1 MAGPLTG
8 VRVVEIAGLGA
19 APYTAMMLSDMG
31 ADVLRVDR
39 PGPTLRGDPARAVLN
54 RGRRSLVVDLKHE
67 WGTATVLRLV
77 ERADVLVE
85 GFRPGVME
93 RLGLGP
99 LPCRERNPRLVYA
112 RMTGWGQYG
121 PLAAAAGHDL
131 NYLALSGA
139 LAVLARPGQRPV
151 TPPGLVA
158 DFGGGGLLLAFGI
171 VSALLEASRSGEGQ
185 VVDAAMVDGVASLT
199 AMVHGFLAQ
208 GRWTDGTGADL
219 PTAAAPFYDV
229 YECADGLFLAV
240 AADEPQFWA
249 LFLDGLELDPQEV
262 PERADPEQWD
272 ALRKVIDGVIRTR
285 TRDEWAAVFDG
296 TDACVTPVL
305 GLTEATGHPHTMAR
319 EVFTTAY
326 GVVQPAPAPRFDRT
340 PGAIAGPPPRPGEG
354 GRAALV
360 DWGLNEGEIT
370 ELAAAGAISVAP
382 G

>member
-1 MAGPLTG
+1 MPGPLTG
-8 VRVVEIAGLGA
+8 FRVVEIAGLGP
-19 APYTAMMLSDMG
+19 APYAAMMLADMG

-39 PGPTLRGDPARAVLN
+39 PGAAPRGDPARAVLN
-54 RGRRSLVVDLKHE
+54 RGRRSVVVDLKHE
-67 WGTATVLRLV
+67 EGTAALLRLA
-77 ERADVLVE
+77 ERADVLLE

-99 LPCRERNPRLVYA
+99 QVCRERNPRLVYA

-139 LAVLARPGQRPV
+139 LAVLARPGHRPV

-171 VSALLEASRSGEGQ
+171 VGALLEASRSGDGQ
-185 VVDAAMVDGVASLT
+185 VVDAAMIDGVASLT

-229 YECADGLFLAV
+229 YECADGRYLAV
-240 AADEPQFWA
+240 AADEPPFWA
-249 LFLDGLELDPQEV
+249 LFLEGLGLDPADV
-262 PERADPEQWD
+262 PDRADPQRWD
-272 ALRKVIDGVIRTR
+272 ALRKLIDAVIRTR
-285 TRDEWAAVFDG
+285 TRDEWAAAFEG

-305 GLTEATGHPHTMAR
+305 GLTEATEHRHNQAR

-326 GVVQPAPAPRFDRT
+326 GVVQPAPAPRFART

-354 GRAALV
+354 GRAALL
-360 DWGLNEGEIT
+360 DWGLDDGEIT

-382 G
+382 D

>member
-1 MAGPLTG
+1 VPSDLGIVQPLETNF
-8 VRVVEIAGLGA
+8 
-19 APYTAMMLSDMG
+19 
-31 ADVLRVDR
+31 
-39 PGPTLRGDPARAVLN
+39 TLRGRPTIKLDLRDARAV
-54 RGRRSLVVDLKHE
+54 
-67 WGTATVLRLV
+67 RLV
-77 ERADVLVE
+77 LKLVGKADCLIE

-112 RMTGWGQYG
+112 RMTGWGQHG

-139 LAVLARPGQRPV
+139 LAVLARPGHRPI

-158 DFGGGGLLLAFGI
+158 DFGGGGLLLAFGV
-171 VSALLEASRSGEGQ
+171 VSALLEASRSGQGQ

-229 YECADGLFLAV
+229 YECADGRFLAV

-249 LFLDGLELDPQEV
+249 LFLDGLGLDPQEV
-262 PERADPEQWD
+262 PDRADPQRWD
-272 ALRKVIDGVIRTR
+272 FLRKLVDGVIRTR

-305 GLTEATGHPHTMAR
+305 GLTEATRHPHARAR

-326 GVVQPAPAPRFDRT
+326 SVVQPAPAPRFDRT
-340 PGAIAGPPPRPGEG
+340 PGAIAGPPPLPGEG
-354 GRAALV
+354 GRAALLA
-360 DWGLNEGEIT
+360 WGLTDDEIA
-370 ELAAAGAISVAP
+370 ELSGTGAISVAP